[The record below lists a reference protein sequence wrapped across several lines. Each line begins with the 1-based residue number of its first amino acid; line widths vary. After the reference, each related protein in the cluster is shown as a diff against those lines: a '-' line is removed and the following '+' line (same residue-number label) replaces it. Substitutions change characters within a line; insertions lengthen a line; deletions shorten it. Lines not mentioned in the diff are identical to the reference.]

1 MLMQNEYM
9 PDEISPPGES
19 LADVLEER
27 GMTQAALA
35 RRLGMAE
42 KTISGIIN
50 GKAPITPETALKLE
64 MILSIPARFW
74 NARQSQYDE
83 FLAHRKYT
91 SQLESHIH
99 WLDRF
104 PYQEMV
110 QYGWLRDHETPLEKL
125 RELLQFFGFSHPE
138 DWEPFWEDFMQK
150 AGVALRTSPA
160 YANEHESLAAW
171 LRQGERQAL
180 AVECAPY
187 DAQRFTQALRQ
198 IRSLTVQSPAVYQT
212 EAQRLCAEA
221 GVALVFV
228 PELSGM
234 RASGATRWQKP
245 EQALIQLSLRYKRDD
260 HLWFSFFHEAGHI
273 LNDGKR
279 EIFVELDDPREEDAD
294 RFAGDFLI
302 PPEQYRLFLAQ
313 VRRHI
318 SQTQVVDFAKSLG
331 ISPGIVVGRL
341 QHDGHLP
348 HSHLNGLKQSLVWRQ
363 LDQL

>member
-1 MLMQNEYM
+1 MLIQNEYM
-9 PDEISPPGES
+9 PDEVSPPGES

-27 GMTQAALA
+27 GMTQVALA
-35 RRLGMAE
+35 RRLGMTE
-42 KTISGIIN
+42 KTLSGIVN

-64 MILSIPARFW
+64 MVLSIPARFW

-83 FLAHRKYT
+83 FLARRRHT
-91 SQLESHIH
+91 SELESHVH
-99 WLDRF
+99 WIDRF

-110 QYGWLRDHETPLEKL
+110 QYGWLQDHDTPLAKL
-125 RELLQFFGFSHPE
+125 RELLRFFGFAHPE
-138 DWEPFWEDFMQK
+138 DWEPFWDDFMQK

-171 LRQGERQAL
+171 LRQGERQAF
-180 AVECAPY
+180 AIECTPY
-187 DAQRFTQALRQ
+187 NEQRFMQSLRQ
-198 IRSLTVQSPAVYQT
+198 VRSLTVEPPEVYQT

-228 PELSGM
+228 PELSGI
-234 RASGATRWQKP
+234 RAGGATRWLTSD
-245 EQALIQLSLRYKRDD
+245 QALIQLSLRYKRDD

-294 RFAGDFLI
+294 RFARDFLI
-302 PPEQYRLFLAQ
+302 PPEPYLRFLAQ
-313 VRRHI
+313 TKRHI
-318 SQTQVVDFAKSLG
+318 SQEQVVAFAESLG

-348 HSHLNGLKQSLVWRQ
+348 HSHLNRLKQRLVWKKVH
-363 LDQL
+363 